1 MSEAIS
7 SDLNRLVRRRAR
19 RRCEYCQLPE
29 GLGFITFHVDHCI
42 SQKHDGPTVAEN
54 LALACPACNAHK
66 GSDIAGLDPEE
77 DRPVA
82 LFNPRTQ
89 VWSEHFRQDDFLIV
103 GLTATGRV
111 TARLLRMNDA
121 DRILDRF
128 DANRWNG

>member
-1 MSEAIS
+1 MSDS
-7 SDLNRLVRRRAR
+7 VSVDLKRLVRRRAG
-19 RRCEYCQLPE
+19 RRCEYCLLPE
-29 GLGFITFHVDHCI
+29 GLGFITFHLDHCI

-54 LALACPACNAHK
+54 LALACPACNVHK
-66 GSDIAGLDPEE
+66 GTDVAGLDPEE

-89 VWSEHFRQDDFLIV
+89 VWEEHFRQEEFLIV

-121 DRILDRF
+121 DRVLDRF
-128 DANRWNG
+128 DADRTHV